1 MCSIKLELKIG
12 SIRHYSVNRK
22 KRCDEYR
29 NSMVDPTMLSDE
41 EWGSIYLA
49 HSPVPPT
56 VEERAN
62 DGWHK
67 WLGARPQFDKQL
79 RPITDTILFGT
90 FTFKNTPLGISNS
103 IPPTI
108 GHSRRML
115 SRYIDEVLSAV
126 PAVEKMFFVEE
137 YGSVNNRLHYH
148 GMFNLP
154 AGGYMGSMSE
164 LISVIGGLWNHGY
177 FKLEVE
183 RYTSGYYVAKY
194 ITKDNGNQPIFY
206 ADRSKKWSDS
216 GTRMSPM
223 WEHRATKELPNV
235 WQTYWKE
242 HMDTITDSMDSIEM
256 KPLNS

>member
-1 MCSIKLELKIG
+1 MCSIKMEIKIG
-12 SIRHYSVNRK
+12 SLRTYSINRK

-29 NSMVDPTMLSDE
+29 RSMVDPTMLSDE
-41 EWGSIYLA
+41 EWDSFYLA
-49 HSPVPPT
+49 HSPKPPT
-56 VEERAN
+56 VEEKA
-62 DGWHK
+62 DKAWHK
-67 WLGARPQFDKQL
+67 WLGVRPQFDAKL

-115 SRYIDEVLSAV
+115 GRYIDEILSSV
-126 PAVEKMFFVEE
+126 QAVEKMFFVEE

-154 AGGYMGSMSE
+154 PGGYMGSVQE
-164 LISVIGGLWNHGY
+164 LISIIGGYWNHG
-177 FKLEVE
+177 FHKLEVE

-206 ADRSKKWSDS
+206 ADRSEKWSDS
-216 GTRMSPM
+216 GTRVSPM
-223 WEHRATKELPNV
+223 WERRAMKALPSV
-235 WQTYWKE
+235 SLIY
-242 HMDTITDSMDSIEM
+242 
-256 KPLNS
+256 